1 MKSMSSVA
9 INLTRNLMTGFRPK
23 KKRWRTTR
31 NDHRRRYTLRRI
43 LPELANPAV
52 ARGSVAEL
60 AIASPHFRRGQR
72 TRLDTLTAEPTFQT
86 LKTVAG

>member
-1 MKSMSSVA
+1 
-9 INLTRNLMTGFRPK
+9 
-23 KKRWRTTR
+23 
-31 NDHRRRYTLRRI
+31 
-43 LPELANPAV
+43 
-52 ARGSVAEL
+52 VAEL